1 MNNPSSKAITT
12 INEINNI
19 VNKLNE
25 LFNTSCEYN
34 IRAEENQKLRSE
46 TLPIYEEQEIIYANI
61 IVRLEHEKDQ
71 LNTKLK
77 QLNPLHLNERKR
89 LQHEL
94 TEKDNQI
101 GLNYN
106 NYSRVKNCVSEIIK
120 KISANEEFL
129 DAHPLIPTHLAH
141 QHIIVRELNPAI
153 KKISKI
159 IKTPLVL
166 YNPTSMFY
174 IERFELSS
182 EERFELEQ

>member
-174 IERFELSS
+174 IERFELSN

>member
-94 TEKDNQI
+94 TEKENQI
-101 GLNYN
+101 GLHYN
-106 NYSRVKNCVSEIIK
+106 NYSRAKNCVSEIIK

-153 KKISKI
+153 KKLSKI